1 MRLRELL
8 QSSSLVKPRP
18 YSFYSET
25 DYRFVPFAIFFPE
38 FWGQQKILLLCDIKV
53 ARLEAHLQWSPLFR
67 IQGIDIRA
75 ETQQHLQ

>member
-1 MRLRELL
+1 M
-8 QSSSLVKPRP
+8 
-18 YSFYSET
+18 
-25 DYRFVPFAIFFPE
+25 PFAIFFPE